1 MNIEVERKLDTEL
14 RRNLSKIELT
24 AAKERLVNIASPQE
38 IEEHLEVMQGIDA
51 YGATQLRAQLKDIH
65 QKQFGNDSATGP
77 LKSKRKLLLVALAFI
92 TFISLLLVTN
102 FLGKK
107 TPDKIYAEYYEPYNY
122 QSGQRSVDENSLFKL
137 GILYQEKNY
146 TAFISEY
153 EKNFKNDTEQQS
165 DLILASGIAYLEI
178 DQPYKAIFQFKK
190 IIENEDF
197 NYMESAQ
204 WYEALALF
212 KAEEYSSC
220 KEKLEKLAEDHSS
233 QYYVQSSGILKEMG
247 NILEN

>member
-14 RRNLSKIELT
+14 RRNLSNKELE
-24 AAKERLVNIASPQE
+24 AAKERLINIASPQE
-38 IEEHLEVMQGIDA
+38 VDAHIEVIQGIDA

-65 QKQFGNDSATGP
+65 RKQFGEDLIASP
-77 LKSKRKLLLVALAFI
+77 SKPKRKLLLIALAI
-92 TFISLLLVTN
+92 MAFISIILATN

-107 TPDKIYAEYYEPYNY
+107 TPDKIYAEYYEPYTY
-122 QSGQRSVDENSLFKL
+122 QSGQRNVDENSLFKL

-153 EKNFKNDTEQQS
+153 EKHFKSDADQQS

-212 KAEEYSSC
+212 KAQEYQSC
-220 KEKLEKLAEDHSS
+220 KEKLERLAGEDGS
-233 QYYVQSSGILKEMG
+233 QYYARSRSMLKEIEGFM
-247 NILEN
+247 